1 MPSCPNCYSEK
12 TVKNFNVMNYGQSTG
27 FDMSQQPENYGTLC
41 PQSIVSVLL
50 PTPTFGQPMG
60 QSSPVPD
67 IVR

>member
-1 MPSCPNCYSEK
+1 MLTREK
-12 TVKNFNVMNYGQSTG
+12 LWEFTLARA
-27 FDMSQQPENYGTLC
+27 MSQQPENYGTVC